1 MRAFTGSPEQ
11 NASAVSATHFQVAS
25 NDSNRLLKTHSRTA
39 RLPRKEPAS
48 GQTVSRRRSGRV
60 TGVARVTSQ
69 ARNAGMRLWAGLM
82 YPSPAQR
89 RVIRVR
95 SPMAPRDTPERGARP
110 SRHRR
115 PPMDSGGP
123 EGVSKHPSLTQR
135 MRICGCAA
143 GAGYVSATAAAQT
156 RIRTVYERRQMRTRR
171 TAHRR

>member
-1 MRAFTGSPEQ
+1 M
-11 NASAVSATHFQVAS
+11 
-25 NDSNRLLKTHSRTA
+25 
-39 RLPRKEPAS
+39 
-48 GQTVSRRRSGRV
+48 

-95 SPMAPRDTPERGARP
+95 SPMAPQDTPERGASP

-123 EGVSKHPSLTQR
+123 EGVFKHPPLIQR

-143 GAGYVSATAAAQT
+143 GAG
-156 RIRTVYERRQMRTRR
+156 
-171 TAHRR
+171 